1 MHFSFSDKMEKGK
14 ANDSI
19 MLDVNARLQTF
30 RHWPF
35 NEDNSCTPKRMAEAG
50 FYFCGG
56 DNEPDLVR
64 CYFCRKELDGWEPE
78 DDPWEEHKS
87 HTRGK
92 CPYVN
97 LGKRPHELSVQDVL
111 GTLEPGRAKCLINK
125 IFENW
130 QTQFKGK
137 VEEKKREV
145 DACAPKYGNK
155 KNRK

>member
-1 MHFSFSDKMEKGK
+1 MG
-14 ANDSI
+14 
-19 MLDVNARLQTF
+19 
-30 RHWPF
+30 
-35 NEDNSCTPKRMAEAG
+35 TPKRMAEAG

-97 LGKRPHELSVQDVL
+97 LGKRPHELSVHDVL
-111 GTLEPGRAKCLINK
+111 GKLEPERAKCLINK
-125 IFENW
+125 IFEI
-130 QTQFKGK
+130 GK
-137 VEEKKREV
+137 LSSKERWKKRKERLMPV
-145 DACAPKYGNK
+145 LQNMEIKKIENK
-155 KNRK
+155 MNIRVSSTNQMLNKLRLL